1 MRFQLAA
8 SKLIAICVTTLL
20 AIPPAAF
27 ADGKTEPA
35 VSSVNAKISIEGGIY
50 DDKDSV
56 IALGSLSAPL
66 GHRFG
71 IQLDG
76 ALGEL
81 DNDTLSGGGAHLF
94 TRDPSK
100 YLLGV
105 YSSYHQW
112 NSINIWRVAAEY
124 EFYLD
129 RYSITGLAGFESID
143 IPSFDDG
150 LQTLNKNDEHFFGHI
165 DLDFYPLDD
174 LKIYGGYRYISEVSL
189 GAVGVE
195 YLLRNFVAP
204 VSLFAKARFGDD
216 DHTRITGGLRFFFGA
231 DRDKSLINRHRTED
245 PQNYTPIFPELDL
258 KANPPPEPEPSPE
271 PSPEP
276 E

>member
-1 MRFQLAA
+1 MRFQLVAP
-8 SKLIAICVTTLL
+8 KLIAICVTTLL

-27 ADGKTEPA
+27 ADGKIGPA
-35 VSSVNAKISIEGGIY
+35 VSGVNAKISIEGGLY

-66 GHRFG
+66 GHHFG
-71 IQLDG
+71 VQLDG

-81 DNDTLSGGGAHLF
+81 DNDALSGGGAHLF
-94 TRDPSK
+94 TRDPSN

-105 YSSYHQW
+105 YGSYHQW
-112 NSINIWRVAAEY
+112 NSINIWRVAVEY

-129 RYSITGLAGFESID
+129 RFSITGLAGSENID
-143 IPSFDDG
+143 IPSFDSG
-150 LQTLNKNDEHFFGHI
+150 LQTLTKDDNHFFGHI

-195 YLLRNFVAP
+195 YLLRNSGFP

-216 DHTRITGGLRFFFGA
+216 DHTRITGGLRVFLGA
-231 DRDKSLINRHRTED
+231 DRDKSLIIRHRTED
-245 PQNYTPIFPELDL
+245 PQNYTPIFPEIDL
-258 KANPPPEPEPSPE
+258 GAIPPLELEPEPEPL
-271 PSPEP
+271 
-276 E
+276 